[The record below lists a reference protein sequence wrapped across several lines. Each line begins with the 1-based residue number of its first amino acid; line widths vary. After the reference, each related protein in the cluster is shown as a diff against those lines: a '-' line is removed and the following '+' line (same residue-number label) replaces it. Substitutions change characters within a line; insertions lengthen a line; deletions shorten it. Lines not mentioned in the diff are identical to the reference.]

1 MSEKFKYIKNDYG
14 HYRIAIDG
22 LEFNSLRQAKVHI
35 KNKRARARRRLN
47 GWFKKFNTRKTLRDV

>member
-1 MSEKFKYIKNDYG
+1 MDGTFIPQLKRRKDMSEKLKYEKNKYG
-14 HYRIAIDG
+14 HYRISIDG

-47 GWFKKFNTRKTLRDV
+47 G

>member
-1 MSEKFKYIKNDYG
+1 MSEKLKYVKNDYG
-14 HYRIAIDG
+14 HYRISIDG
-22 LEFNSLRQAKVHI
+22 LEFSSLRQAKVHI

>member
-1 MSEKFKYIKNDYG
+1 MSEKLKHIKNDYG
-14 HYRIAIDG
+14 HYRISIDG

-47 GWFKKFNTRKTLRDV
+47 G

>member
-22 LEFNSLRQAKVHI
+22 LEFSSLRQAKVHI

-47 GWFKKFNTRKTLRDV
+47 G